1 MKCEEE
7 FQLHYSNSHT
17 NQHLVVNAIPD
28 VKSNPGDNRFM
39 RRQVKWEGKMVN
51 RINTIQKVLFHE
63 AKERIK

>member
-1 MKCEEE
+1 
-7 FQLHYSNSHT
+7 
-17 NQHLVVNAIPD
+17 
-28 VKSNPGDNRFM
+28 M